1 MTGDGLA
8 ALGLAPLSAAMGGS
22 DGGALADLLV
32 ILAVAA
38 GVAMLLQRIR
48 LAVIPGYLITGALVG
63 PFALGLVNSPERL
76 EQISH
81 PAIVLLM
88 FGIGLQLHL
97 SALRHRLW
105 RMVLAGVG
113 SCAASLLVA
122 LPLAMG
128 LGLRLPEAIA
138 LGMALSLSSTAVVLR
153 VLGQRRELDDS
164 RGRLCLAILVVQ
176 DILVLAMLALMPTL
190 AQWVGSI
197 GPTTPGIV
205 GPAPAM
211 GGGSSSLLPESFAM
225 RLDGWQAIFLDQSLR
240 FGAIVLLIAL
250 FRVIQPRMLRES
262 LRGRSLEVLTI
273 TSLAG
278 ALGLAAAVQALGFSL
293 EMGAFLAGFLLAGT
307 PFRHHLSG
315 QIRPLRDLLI
325 AIFFTTVGMK
335 LNPELLLDNAGLI
348 LAGTV
353 ALLLAKTIAIGG
365 TCWLLGANLELAAL
379 VGLSLAQAGEFSLV
393 FLGLA
398 EAQGVLSS
406 AVVANTIAVVVLSL
420 VLTPIL
426 LQCGPQWLRPL
437 HGISCPPW
445 YERSSLGDDVQPD
458 CSAADRRRVVVAGF
472 GLVGRCIVENLEAEG
487 FHCTVVE
494 LNHETVRREAR
505 PDRPFLF
512 GDVASEEIL
521 EHVDLPSLEALI
533 LTIPDAEA
541 VRRAVTAARRRSMTV
556 RIFARS
562 TLVRRSPSLLTA
574 GADDVTVDEMA
585 CADAMLGLVMHRLL
599 GEADD
604 PCDTMADASS
614 LNAREAKCIASV
626 VDEQPSLLVK
636 QPVSSDG

>member
-1 MTGDGLA
+1 MLGDGLP
-8 ALGLAPLSAAMGGS
+8 ALGLVLPSLAMGGH
-22 DGGALADLLV
+22 DGGALTDLLV

-63 PFALGLVNSPERL
+63 PFALGLVTSPDRL
-76 EQISH
+76 EQIAR

-113 SCAASLLVA
+113 SCAASLLVS

-190 AQWVGSI
+190 AQWVGSF
-197 GPTTPGIV
+197 GATTPGVV
-205 GPAPAM
+205 GPAPVVDA
-211 GGGSSSLLPESFAM
+211 GSSSLLPESFAAQ
-225 RLDGWQAIFLDQSLR
+225 LDGWQAIFLDQSLR
-240 FGAIVLLIAL
+240 FAAIVLLIVM

-307 PFRHHLSG
+307 PFRHHLSS

-335 LNPELLLDNAGLI
+335 LNPELLLANAGVI

-353 ALLLAKTIAIGG
+353 VLLLAKTVAIGG
-365 TCWLLGANLELAAL
+365 TCWLLGANLELSAL

-398 EAQGVLSS
+398 ETQGVLSTS
-406 AVVANTIAVVVLSL
+406 VVANAIAVVVLSL
-420 VLTPIL
+420 VLTPML
-426 LQCGPQWLRPL
+426 LQYGPQWLRPL
-437 HGISCPPW
+437 HGIPCPPW
-445 YERSSLGDDVQPD
+445 YECSSLGDEVQPD
-458 CSAADRRRVVVAGF
+458 CASDRRRVVVAGF

-494 LNHETVRREAR
+494 LNHETVRREAL
-505 PDRPFLF
+505 PERPFLF
-512 GDVASEEIL
+512 GDIASEEIL
-521 EHVDLPSLEALI
+521 EHVDLATLDALI
-533 LTIPDAEA
+533 LTIPDVEA
-541 VRRAVTAARRRSMTV
+541 VRRAVAAARRRSMT
-556 RIFARS
+556 IKILARS
-562 TLVRRSPSLLTA
+562 TLVHRSPNLLSA

-585 CADAMLGLVMHRLL
+585 CADAMLGLVMHRLVKAD
-599 GEADD
+599 GE
-604 PCDTMADASS
+604 PCDGMSDASTLS
-614 LNAREAKCIASV
+614 AREAESLVAV
-626 VDEQPSLLVK
+626 VEEQPSLLV
-636 QPVSSDG
+636 PDRVGSDG